1 MRELRPE
8 PRPMAGARA
17 PLFERL
23 VEGEGTAA
31 SGPAPPRVLDRAGL
45 QASIL
50 EGIAQLFNTR
60 RPGGVP
66 TGWVLDYGVP
76 DFGGLSAASGPDR
89 ERYAVALSAAIA
101 AYEPRLLDARIRLE
115 PVPGDPLRLSG
126 HLSGDLLVGSIREPV
141 VFPLLL
147 QTASGE
153 LQLGDHNAGEGTP

>member
-23 VEGEGTAA
+23 AEVEGTAA

-45 QASIL
+45 RTSIL
-50 EGIAQLFNTR
+50 EGLAQLLNTR

-66 TGWVLDYGVP
+66 EGWVLDYGVP
-76 DFGGLSAASGPDR
+76 DFGGLSAASAPDR
-89 ERYAVALSAAIA
+89 EHYASALTAAIA
-101 AYEPRLLDARIRLE
+101 AYEPRLLDARISLE
-115 PVPGDPLRLSG
+115 PVAGDPQRLRG
-126 HLSGDLLVGSIREPV
+126 RLSGDLLLGSIREPV

-147 QTASGE
+147 HAASGA
-153 LQLGDHNAGEGTP
+153 LQFGEDNAGEVTA

>member
-8 PRPMAGARA
+8 PKPMAGARA

-23 VEGEGTAA
+23 AEVEGTAA

-45 QASIL
+45 RASIL
-50 EGIAQLFNTR
+50 ESIAQLFNTR

-66 TGWVLDYGVP
+66 EGWVLDYGVP

-89 ERYAVALSAAIA
+89 ERYAVALTAAIA
-101 AYEPRLLDARIRLE
+101 AYEPRLLDARVTLE
-115 PVPGDPLRLSG
+115 PIVGDPLRLSG
-126 HLSGDLLVGSIREPV
+126 RLSGDLLLGSIREPV

-147 QTASGE
+147 RAASGE
-153 LQLGDHNAGEGTP
+153 LQLGESNEGEGAP